1 MNPLSMGIAFN
12 GCEKEHLDKVFN
24 CLFKDF
30 LDKEFS
36 YNAFKD
42 EVKRAVKAVTE
53 AKIKLEEERAK
64 KNKITLFEA
73 FNQKVFPNVW
83 KPTKDFCEEVIKK
96 IITDEPDKEN
106 VILDSFDE
114 SFAFFLNLATII
126 FVKDFYYEIKNLGY
140 DYENIEL
147 DYILETKKDLIL
159 NVMEICNG
167 ISEERKELLFKA
179 LKITI
184 MIAIEK
190 NIYPILNMEKKSR

>member
-42 EVKRAVKAVTE
+42 EVKRAVKAVKE
-53 AKIKLEEERAK
+53 AEIKLEEERAK

-83 KPTKDFCEEVIKK
+83 KPTKDFCEKVIKK

-114 SFAFFLNLATII
+114 SFTFFLNLATII

-140 DYENIEL
+140 DYENIKL
-147 DYILETKKDLIL
+147 NYILEKKKDLIL
-159 NVMEICNG
+159 NAMEICND

-184 MIAIEK
+184 MIVVEK
-190 NIYPILNMEKKSR
+190 YIYPSLNEFIQT

>member
-12 GCEKEHLDKVFN
+12 GCEKEHLYKVFN

-30 LDKEFS
+30 PDKDFN

-42 EVKRAVKAVTE
+42 EVKRAVKAVEE

-83 KPTKDFCEEVIKK
+83 KPIKDFGEKVIKK

-106 VILDSFDE
+106 IVLDSFDE
-114 SFAFFLNLATII
+114 SFTFFLNLATWV
-126 FVKDFYYEIKNLGY
+126 FVKDFYYENKNLVY
-140 DYENIEL
+140 DYENIKL
-147 DYILETKKDLIL
+147 DYILEKKKDLIL
-159 NVMEICNG
+159 NAMEICND

-179 LKITI
+179 LKITA
-184 MIAIEK
+184 MIVKEK
-190 NIYPILNMEKKSR
+190 YINPSLNEEKK

>member
-42 EVKRAVKAVTE
+42 EVKRAVKAVKE
-53 AKIKLEEERAK
+53 AEIKLEEERAK

-83 KPTKDFCEEVIKK
+83 KPTKDFCEKVIKK

-114 SFAFFLNLATII
+114 SFTFFLNLAPIL

-140 DYENIEL
+140 DYENIKL

-159 NVMEICNG
+159 NTMEICNN
-167 ISEERKELLFKA
+167 ISEERKEFLFKA

-184 MIAIEK
+184 MIAID
-190 NIYPILNMEKKSR
+190 KKIFTQS

>member
-42 EVKRAVKAVTE
+42 EVKRAVKAVKE
-53 AKIKLEEERAK
+53 AEIKLEEERAK

-83 KPTKDFCEEVIKK
+83 KPTKDFCEKVIKK

-114 SFAFFLNLATII
+114 SFTFFLNLATII

-140 DYENIEL
+140 DYENIKL

-159 NVMEICNG
+159 NTMEICND
-167 ISEERKELLFKA
+167 ISEERKEFLFKA

-184 MIAIEK
+184 MIAID
-190 NIYPILNMEKKSR
+190 KKIFTQS

>member
-12 GCEKEHLDKVFN
+12 GCEKEHKVFN

-42 EVKRAVKAVTE
+42 EVKRAVKAVKE
-53 AKIKLEEERAK
+53 AEIKLEEERAK

-83 KPTKDFCEEVIKK
+83 KPTKDFCEKVIKK

-140 DYENIEL
+140 DYENIKL

-159 NVMEICNG
+159 NTMEICND
-167 ISEERKELLFKA
+167 ISEERKEFLFKA

-184 MIAIEK
+184 MIAID
-190 NIYPILNMEKKSR
+190 KKIFTQS